1 MTLMKPSDRT
11 VSNYQQEFIGRYLCL
26 RLALAGRDQVALLN
40 KNHIGSKQ
48 ISNALAKLKQDNI
61 IYFIQRNASYERHEY
76 YQLTQ

>member
-1 MTLMKPSDRT
+1 MTPSDRA

-40 KNHIGSKQ
+40 KNQIGSKQ